1 MNENKIAMTLADVL
15 CLVDESGVTGTRR
28 RDMVSA
34 IKRLCEMAGTMP
46 ASVLAQPPQL
56 RELLSRIRP
65 AAHGV
70 SSKSYSNLRS
80 LLAAALQ
87 LAGLIDPLGR
97 GAASRDPEWRR
108 LLEVLADDQRLSNG
122 LITFANWCAS
132 QHIVPSE
139 VNDTTVQQ
147 FLIWLETRTLYPK
160 PRDLVRRVPKLWNEG
175 NKKYGSW
182 PAGNLTIIS
191 FKAPSRHV
199 NWSDL
204 SPSFQQD
211 AAAYLALR
219 ANPDLFDEQPEA
231 PKRPLAATT
240 LRQQREH
247 LRLAASVL
255 LQDGEDIASLADLV
269 KPERFKKVL
278 RYYHN
283 QANRQPNSFV
293 ITLAKTLI
301 QVAQYHAGATSMEVA
316 ELKRLAGN
324 LPALPNDLTDKN
336 KALLRQLESERVRAK
351 LLFLPEQLIAEVAK
365 DLENGRLRFVAAQVA
380 IAIDIVLAVPLRPQN
395 LSSLHWQNNFSE
407 PNGPRGQLILHIAAR
422 HTKAK
427 KLDIVTE
434 VPDEVARRLRWYR
447 RHVLPRLGADVNGLL
462 FVTKSGSRKSQ
473 ATITTQIIDALARHI
488 GIHMTPH
495 QFRHFGATS
504 YLDRHPEDFETA
516 RALLGHAWSK
526 TTRIYAG
533 SSSRR
538 ASRAYNQH
546 LLAQREALKLMRP
559 TRQPKGSRP

>member
-1 MNENKIAMTLADVL
+1 MNENKIEMTLADVL
-15 CLVDESGVTGTRR
+15 SLLEESGPTGTRR

-34 IKRLCEMAGTMP
+34 IKRFCEMAGIMP
-46 ASVLAQPPQL
+46 ASVPAQPPQL

-70 SSKSYSNLRS
+70 SAKSYSNLRS
-80 LLAAALQ
+80 LLAAALR
-87 LAGLIDPLGR
+87 LAGVVDPLGR
-97 GAASRDPEWRR
+97 GVANRHLEWRR
-108 LLEVLADDQRLSNG
+108 LLGAIADDRRLSNG
-122 LITFANWCAS
+122 LVTFANWCAI
-132 QHIVPSE
+132 QHIAPSE
-139 VNDTTVQQ
+139 VSDTTVQQ
-147 FLIWLETRTLYPK
+147 FLTWLETRTLYPK
-160 PRDLVRRVPKLWNEG
+160 PRDLVRRIPKLWNEG
-175 NKKYGSW
+175 KKKYGSW
-182 PAGNLTIIS
+182 PAGKLTILS

-211 AAAYLALR
+211 ATAYLALR
-219 ANPDLFDEQPEA
+219 ANPDLFDERPET
-231 PKRPLAATT
+231 PKRPLAAST

-269 KPERFKKVL
+269 NPERFKKVL

-283 QANRQPNSFV
+283 QANREPNAFV

-324 LPALPNDLTDKN
+324 LPALPNDLTEKN

-365 DLENGRLRFVAAQVA
+365 DLENGRVRFVAAQVA
-380 IAIDIVLAVPLRPQN
+380 VAIDIVLAVPLRPQN
-395 LSSLHWQNNFSE
+395 LSSLHWQDNFSE
-407 PNGPRGQLILHIAAR
+407 PNGPRGQLVLHIAAR

-427 KLDIVTE
+427 KLDIITE

-447 RHVLPRLGADVNGLL
+447 RHVLPRLGADVNGPL
-462 FVTKSGSRKSQ
+462 FVTESGSPKGQ
-473 ATITTQIIDALARHI
+473 PTISKQVTDALERHI
-488 GIHMTPH
+488 GVHMTPQ

-504 YLDRHPEDFETA
+504 YLERHPDDFETA
-516 RALLGHAWSK
+516 RVLLGHAWTK
-526 TTRIYAG
+526 TTRIYVG

-559 TRQPKGSRP
+559 TRQPKGPRP

>member
-15 CLVDESGVTGTRR
+15 SLLDGTSLNGARR

-34 IKRLCEMAGTMP
+34 IKRLCEMAGTAP
-46 ASVLAQPPQL
+46 ASVPAKPPQL

-65 AAHGV
+65 AAHGI
-70 SSKSYSNLRS
+70 SAKSYSNIRS

-108 LLEVLADDQRLSNG
+108 LLEVIADDQRLSNG
-122 LITFANWCAS
+122 LVTFANWCAN
-132 QHIVPSE
+132 QHIAPSE

-175 NKKYGSW
+175 NEKYGSW
-182 PAGNLTIIS
+182 PAGKLTIIS
-191 FKAPSRHV
+191 FKAPSRHA

-211 AAAYLALR
+211 AAGYLTLR
-219 ANPDLFDEQPEA
+219 ANPDLFDERPEA

-247 LRLAASVL
+247 LRLAASIL

-278 RYYHN
+278 RYYHS
-283 QANRQPNSFV
+283 QANREPNAFV

-301 QVAQYHAGATSMEVA
+301 QVAQYYASATSMEVA
-316 ELKRLAGN
+316 ELKRVAGN
-324 LPALPNDLTDKN
+324 LPALPNDLTEKN

-351 LLFLPEQLIAEVAK
+351 LLFLPEQLMAEVGK
-365 DLENGRLRFVAAQVA
+365 DLENGRVRFVVAQVA

-395 LSSLHWQNNFSE
+395 LSSLHWQDNFSE
-407 PNGPRGQLILHIAAR
+407 PNGPRGQLVLHIPAR
-422 HTKAK
+422 YTKTK
-427 KLDIVTE
+427 RKDITSE
-434 VPDEVARRLRWYR
+434 IPDDVARRLRWYR
-447 RHVLPRLGADVNGLL
+447 RHVLPRLGADLNGPL
-462 FVTKSGSRKSQ
+462 FVTESGSRKGQ
-473 ATITTQIIDALARHI
+473 PTITKQITDALGRHI
-488 GIHMTPH
+488 GVHMTPH
-495 QFRHFGATS
+495 QFRHFAATV
-504 YLDRHPEDFETA
+504 YLEQHPEDFETP
-516 RALLGHAWSK
+516 RALLDHAWTK
-526 TTRIYAG
+526 TTLIYAG

-538 ASRAYNQH
+538 ASRAYNQQ
-546 LLAQREALKLMRP
+546 LLAQREALKFMRP
-559 TRQPKGSRP
+559 TRQPRGSKP

>member
-1 MNENKIAMTLADVL
+1 MTENKIVITLADVL
-15 CLVDESGVTGTRR
+15 YLVEESGVTGTRR

-34 IKRLCEMAGTMP
+34 IKRLCEMAGAMP
-46 ASVLAQPPQL
+46 ASVPAQPPQL

-65 AAHGV
+65 AAHGITA
-70 SSKSYSNLRS
+70 KSYSNLRS

-87 LAGLIDPLGR
+87 LAGVIDPLGR
-97 GAASRDPEWRR
+97 GVASRHREWRR
-108 LLEVLADDQRLSNG
+108 LLEAIADDQRLSNG
-122 LITFANWCAS
+122 LVTFANWCAGQEIS
-132 QHIVPSE
+132 PSE

-147 FLIWLETRTLYPK
+147 FLIWLETRALYPK

-175 NKKYGSW
+175 KTKYGSW
-182 PAGNLTIIS
+182 PAGKLTILS

-199 NWSDL
+199 NWSGL

-211 AAAYLALR
+211 ADAYLALR
-219 ANPDLFDEQPEA
+219 ANPDLFDERPEA
-231 PKRPLAATT
+231 PKRPLAAST

-255 LQDGEDIASLADLV
+255 LQDGEDIGALADLV
-269 KPERFKKVL
+269 KPEQFKKVL

-283 QANRQPNSFV
+283 QANREPNAFV

-301 QVAQYHAGATSMEVA
+301 QVAQYYVGATSMEVA
-316 ELKRLAGN
+316 ELKRLASN
-324 LPALPNDLTDKN
+324 LPALPNDLTEKN
-336 KALLRQLESERVRAK
+336 KTLLRQLESERVRAK
-351 LLFLPEQLIAEVAK
+351 LLFLPEQLMAEVAK
-365 DLENGRLRFVAAQVA
+365 DLENGRVRFVAAQVA

-395 LSSLHWQNNFSE
+395 LSSLHWQANFSE
-407 PNGPRGQLILHIAAR
+407 PNGPRGQLVLHIAAR

-447 RHVLPRLGADVNGLL
+447 RHVLQRLGADVNGPL

-473 ATITTQIIDALARHI
+473 ATITKQIIDALARHI

-504 YLDRHPEDFETA
+504 YLERHPEDFETA
-516 RALLGHAWSK
+516 RALLGHAWTK

-559 TRQPKGSRP
+559 TRQPRGPRP